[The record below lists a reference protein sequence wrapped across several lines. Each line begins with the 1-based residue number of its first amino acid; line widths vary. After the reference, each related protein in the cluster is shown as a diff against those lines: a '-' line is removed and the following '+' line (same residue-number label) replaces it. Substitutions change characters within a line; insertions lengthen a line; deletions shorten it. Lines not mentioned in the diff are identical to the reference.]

1 MADFDNRF
9 DREDGIRTMDALDK
23 LLKDIPSDYDEV
35 DVANHLLHFREQ
47 AKAELSALRERAEKA
62 EAERDALKEANAHS
76 AELLKTAKDLFDGT
90 HELCDEVDSE
100 EWLWKWRVRYY
111 LGETD
116 IPVHEMPQ
124 DMRENA

>member
-1 MADFDNRF
+1 MADFDNRL

-62 EAERDALKEANAHS
+62 EAERDALKEFVSNVRETLELHS
-76 AELLKTAKDLFDGT
+76 SHWEYHLKRNLSELEAALKGDA
-90 HELCDEVDSE
+90 
-100 EWLWKWRVRYY
+100 
-111 LGETD
+111 
-116 IPVHEMPQ
+116 
-124 DMRENA
+124 

>member
-62 EAERDALKEANAHS
+62 EAERDFYRRQFP
-76 AELLKTAKDLFDGT
+76 TAAKNWQKVTQAGD
-90 HELCDEVDSE
+90 
-100 EWLWKWRVRYY
+100 
-111 LGETD
+111 
-116 IPVHEMPQ
+116 
-124 DMRENA
+124 A